1 MLCISRGCWFVP
13 SLRSGGCSEG
23 GCRLSEKSELERL
36 QGLLERL
43 EAARARLEGLEDP
56 EQAVEVLGELN
67 ELAREVQAEVERARR
82 EAAG

>member
-1 MLCISRGCWFVP
+1 MTESP
-13 SLRSGGCSEG
+13 
-23 GCRLSEKSELERL
+23 ELDRL

-43 EAARARLEGLEDP
+43 EAARVKLEALEDP

-82 EAAG
+82 EAAS